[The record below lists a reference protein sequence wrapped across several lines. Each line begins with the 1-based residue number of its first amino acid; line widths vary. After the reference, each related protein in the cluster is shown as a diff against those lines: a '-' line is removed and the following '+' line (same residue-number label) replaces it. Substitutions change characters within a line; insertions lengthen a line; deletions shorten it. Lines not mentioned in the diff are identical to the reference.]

1 MVRYET
7 TGEGPPVVLMHGLGG
22 SARWWRSTT
31 AALAVDHR
39 VIVPELPGFG
49 YGLAVPRFHLP
60 DAVAV
65 LGRLCARLGLERPAL
80 VGHSLGALV
89 CLGAAAAAPSA
100 VGRLVLIS
108 PPVRTASPRL
118 AGNLLPMIRTLA
130 GLPPSAA
137 LTVVSDVASRAP
149 LALWEAAAEIL
160 AREGDA
166 GLEAEPPVPTL
177 VVLGARDA
185 VVPVGGAGW
194 IARALPGARVVVLPG
209 AGHVPMFDRPQALN
223 AELRR
228 FLAEEPA
235 GPGGLRVR
243 PSAGR

>member
-1 MVRYET
+1 MRVGGQIVRYASE
-7 TGEGPPVVLMHGLGG
+7 GEGPPVVLVHGLGG
-22 SARWWRSTT
+22 SARWWRTTT

-49 YGLAVPRFHLP
+49 HGLGAPRFHLP
-60 DAVAV
+60 DAVAI
-65 LGRLCARLGLERPAL
+65 LGRAIARLGLERPAL

-89 CLGAAAAAPSA
+89 CLGVAAASPAAIS
-100 VGRLVLIS
+100 RLVLVS

-130 GLPPSAA
+130 GLAPSDA

-160 AREGDA
+160 AREGDP
-166 GLEAEPPVPTL
+166 GIRAEPPVPTL
-177 VVLGARDA
+177 VLLGARDA

-194 IARALPGARVVVLPG
+194 IARALPGARVVVIPG
-209 AGHVPMFDRPQALN
+209 AGHVPMFDRPDALN
-223 AELRR
+223 AELRS
-228 FLAEEPA
+228 FLDEA
-235 GPGGLRVR
+235 G
-243 PSAGR
+243 